1 MEKQIDLT
9 VIDRMFSA
17 VVAANESEQ
26 TLKNLRPQAEDAVKE
41 LLRPEAENAVEAL
54 IREQGKPAD
63 FTGIIEYHGF
73 KIRVQRP
80 KSYAW
85 EDNNNEEIT
94 SDPNHAIYMQQMNLQ
109 KSMNAQL
116 KYLRAQLK
124 ATAEAL
130 ADAHPNS
137 KSIKRGFTIAFV

>member
-1 MEKQIDLT
+1 MKKKIDLT

-17 VVAANESEQ
+17 VVAANESKEQ
-26 TLKNLRPQAEDAVKE
+26 VEA
-41 LLRPEAENAVEAL
+41 LRPEAENAVEAL

-63 FTGIIEYHGF
+63 FKGIIEYHGF

-94 SDPNHAIYMQQMNLQ
+94 SDPNHAIYMQQLNLQ
-109 KSMNAQL
+109 KNMNAQL

-130 ADAHPNS
+130 AFSHPNS
-137 KSIKRGFTIAFV
+137 KSIKHGFTIAFV

>member
-9 VIDRMFSA
+9 VIDRMYSA
-17 VVAANESEQ
+17 QISANESEQ

-41 LLRPEAENAVEAL
+41 LLRL
-54 IREQGKPAD
+54 KGKSAD
-63 FTGIIEYHGF
+63 FTGTIDYHGF
-73 KIRVQRP
+73 QIRVQRP

-94 SDPNHAIYMQQMNLQ
+94 SDSNYPIYMQQLNLQ

-130 ADAHPNS
+130 AFAHPNS
-137 KSIKRGFTIAFV
+137 KSIKHGFTIAFV

>member
-1 MEKQIDLT
+1 MKKQIDLT
-9 VIDRMFSA
+9 VIDRMYSA
-17 VVAANESEQ
+17 QISANESKEQ
-26 TLKNLRPQAEDAVKE
+26 VEALRPQAED
-41 LLRPEAENAVEAL
+41 AVEAL

-94 SDPNHAIYMQQMNLQ
+94 SDPNHAIYMQQLNLQ
-109 KSMNAQL
+109 KGMNAQL

-130 ADAHPNS
+130 AFAHPYS

>member
-1 MEKQIDLT
+1 MKNDQIDLT

-17 VVAANESEQ
+17 VVAANESKEQ
-26 TLKNLRPQAEDAVKE
+26 VEALRPQAEDAVKE
-41 LLRPEAENAVEAL
+41 LLRKK
-54 IREQGKPAD
+54 RKSAD
-63 FTGIIEYHGF
+63 FTGTIEYHGF
-73 KIRVQRP
+73 QIRVQRP

-94 SDPNHAIYMQQMNLQ
+94 SDSNYPIYMQQLNLQ

>member
-1 MEKQIDLT
+1 MKNDQIDLT
-9 VIDRMFSA
+9 VIDRMYSA
-17 VVAANESEQ
+17 QISANESKEQ
-26 TLKNLRPQAEDAVKE
+26 VEALRPQAEDAVKE
-41 LLRPEAENAVEAL
+41 LLRQK
-54 IREQGKPAD
+54 RKSAD
-63 FTGIIEYHGF
+63 FTGTIDYHGF
-73 KIRVQRP
+73 QIRVQRP

-94 SDPNHAIYMQQMNLQ
+94 SDPNYPIYMQQLNLQ

-137 KSIKRGFTIAFV
+137 KSIKHGFTIAFV

>member
-1 MEKQIDLT
+1 MKKQIDLT

-17 VVAANESEQ
+17 AVAANESKEQ
-26 TLKNLRPQAEDAVKE
+26 VEALRPQAEDAVKE
-41 LLRPEAENAVEAL
+41 LLR
-54 IREQGKPAD
+54 QKGKSAD
-63 FTGIIEYHGF
+63 FTGTIEYHGF
-73 KIRVQRP
+73 QIRVQRP

-94 SDPNHAIYMQQMNLQ
+94 SDSNYPIYMQQLNLQ

-130 ADAHPNS
+130 AFAHPNS
-137 KSIKRGFTIAFV
+137 KSIKHGFTIAFV

>member
-1 MEKQIDLT
+1 MKNDQIDLT
-9 VIDRMFSA
+9 VIDRMYSA
-17 VVAANESEQ
+17 QISANESKEQ
-26 TLKNLRPQAEDAVKE
+26 VEA
-41 LLRPEAENAVEAL
+41 LRPEAENAVEAL

-94 SDPNHAIYMQQMNLQ
+94 SDSNYPIYMQQLNLQ

-130 ADAHPNS
+130 AFAHPFS

>member
-1 MEKQIDLT
+1 MKKQIDLT
-9 VIDRMFSA
+9 VIDRMYSA
-17 VVAANESEQ
+17 QISANESKEQ
-26 TLKNLRPQAEDAVKE
+26 VEALRTQAEDAVKE
-41 LLRPEAENAVEAL
+41 LLRL
-54 IREQGKPAD
+54 KGKSAD
-63 FTGIIEYHGF
+63 FTGTIEYHGF
-73 KIRVQRP
+73 QIRVQRP
-80 KSYAW
+80 RSYAW

-94 SDPNHAIYMQQMNLQ
+94 SDSNYPIYMQQLSLQ

-130 ADAHPNS
+130 AFAHPNS

>member
-1 MEKQIDLT
+1 MKNDQIDLT

-17 VVAANESEQ
+17 QISANESKAQVEA
-26 TLKNLRPQAEDAVKE
+26 LRPLAEDAVKA
-41 LLRPEAENAVEAL
+41 LLRKK
-54 IREQGKPAD
+54 GKSAD
-63 FTGIIEYHGF
+63 FTGTVDYHGF

-94 SDPNHAIYMQQMNLQ
+94 SDPNHAIYLQQMNLQ

-130 ADAHPNS
+130 ADAHPKS
-137 KSIKRGFTIAFV
+137 QSIKHGFTIAFCVKENAPYNP

>member
-1 MEKQIDLT
+1 MKNDQIDLT

-17 VVAANESEQ
+17 VVAANESKEQ
-26 TLKNLRPQAEDAVKE
+26 VEA
-41 LLRPEAENAVEAL
+41 LRPEAENAVKEL
-54 IREQGKPAD
+54 LRKKRKSAD
-63 FTGIIEYHGF
+63 FTGTIEYHGF

-94 SDPNHAIYMQQMNLQ
+94 SDSNYPIYMQQLNLQ

-130 ADAHPNS
+130 AFAHPYS

>member
-1 MEKQIDLT
+1 MKNDQIDLT

-17 VVAANESEQ
+17 QISANESKEQ
-26 TLKNLRPQAEDAVKE
+26 VEALRPQAEDAVKA
-41 LLRPEAENAVEAL
+41 LLRKK
-54 IREQGKPAD
+54 GKSAD
-63 FTGIIEYHGF
+63 FTGTVDYHGF

-80 KSYAW
+80 TSYVW

-94 SDPNHAIYMQQMNLQ
+94 SDPNHAIYLQQLNLQ
-109 KSMNAQL
+109 KNMNAQL

-130 ADAHPNS
+130 ADALP
-137 KSIKRGFTIAFV
+137 KSQSIMHRFTIAFCVKENAPYNP

>member
-1 MEKQIDLT
+1 
-9 VIDRMFSA
+9 MFSA
-17 VVAANESEQ
+17 VVAANESKEQ
-26 TLKNLRPQAEDAVKE
+26 VEALRPQAEDAVKE
-41 LLRPEAENAVEAL
+41 LLRKK
-54 IREQGKPAD
+54 RKSAD
-63 FTGIIEYHGF
+63 FTGTIDYHGF
-73 KIRVQRP
+73 QIRVQRP

-94 SDPNHAIYMQQMNLQ
+94 SDPNYPIYMQQLNLQ

-137 KSIKRGFTIAFV
+137 KSIKLGFTIAFV

>member
-1 MEKQIDLT
+1 MKNDQIDLT
-9 VIDRMFSA
+9 VIDRMYSA
-17 VVAANESEQ
+17 QISANESKEQ
-26 TLKNLRPQAEDAVKE
+26 VEA
-41 LLRPEAENAVEAL
+41 LRPEAENAVEAL

-94 SDPNHAIYMQQMNLQ
+94 SDSNYPIYMQQLNLQ

-130 ADAHPNS
+130 AFAHPYS